1 MAEVVVTGIGLV
13 TPLGCNADEILRA
26 IERKDTAAQPS
37 PFSPPLACR
46 QYAPVRDFDAS
57 RCFPENKTLRLMNRD
72 AQMAVVAARLAMG
85 DAGIVPDVLYP
96 AEEIALYGATGLAGM
111 PADEI
116 ARLVE
121 NAAAA
126 DGSLDLGRF
135 GQVALKRIRPVLSF
149 KILANMPICFV
160 SIFENIRGPNAVYTP
175 WEGQGAQ
182 AIAAG
187 MQVVA
192 DGDVPCALV
201 GGCDVKTHAFSFAAL
216 DQFGVW
222 DSWTRHG
229 NGCIPGEGAAFLVL
243 EDKERAVRRG
253 AHMYAVLRRHAVRSV
268 VAGDLLADTLCD
280 VLDDSEIVGRPLIVA
295 GGDGD
300 GDISHAEQT
309 AIERAG
315 LAGCELIYPKRH
327 LGNLF
332 AAAAGVQTAL
342 AAALVSSCGR
352 GVRPV
357 VIQAGETPAPQVLET
372 PAPQVLETPAPQV
385 LANCFGYG
393 SEQAS
398 FLLEAV

>member
-13 TPLGCNADEILRA
+13 TPLGCAADDILRA
-26 IERKDTAAQPS
+26 VERDETAAQPS
-37 PFSPPLACR
+37 PFSPPLACPL
-46 QYAPVRDFDAS
+46 YAPVRDFAAA
-57 RCFPENKTLRLMNRD
+57 RYFPENKTLRLMNRD
-72 AQMAVVAARLAMG
+72 AQMAVVAARLAVG
-85 DAGIVPDVLYP
+85 DAGIVPDAFYP

-121 NAAAA
+121 SAAAA
-126 DGSLDLGRF
+126 DGSLDLRRF
-135 GQVALKRIRPVLSF
+135 GEVALKRIRPVLSF

-160 SIFENIRGPNAVYTP
+160 SIFENIRGLNAVYTP

-187 MQVVA
+187 VQAIA

-201 GGCDVKTHAFSFAAL
+201 GACDVKTHAFSFAAL

-222 DSWTRHG
+222 DSWNRHG
-229 NGCIPGEGAAFLVL
+229 AGSIPGEGAAFLVL
-243 EDKERAVRRG
+243 EERALAMRRG
-253 AHMYAVLRRHAVRSV
+253 ARVYAGIRSHVIRSV
-268 VAGDLLADTLCD
+268 VAGDSLADALSD
-280 VLDDSEIVGRPLIVA
+280 VFGALEVVGKPLVVA
-295 GGDGD
+295 AQDGD
-300 GDISHAEQT
+300 ADISHAEQT

-315 LAGCELIYPKRH
+315 LAGCELICPKKH
-327 LGNLF
+327 AGNLF
-332 AAAAGVQTAL
+332 AAAAGVQVAL
-342 AAALVSSCGR
+342 AAALAAQRNASSS
-352 GVRPV
+352 
-357 VIQAGETPAPQVLET
+357 
-372 PAPQVLETPAPQV
+372 V